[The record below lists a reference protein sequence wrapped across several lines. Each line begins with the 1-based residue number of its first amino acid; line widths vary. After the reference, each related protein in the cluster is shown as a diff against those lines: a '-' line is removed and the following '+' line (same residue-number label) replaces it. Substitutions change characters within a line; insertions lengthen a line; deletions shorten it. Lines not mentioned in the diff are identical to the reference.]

1 VRTFFKRN
9 KLAFKLFILLFSI
22 FILFGCNVKTAYNQ
36 LDWMIPW
43 LINNFIPLN
52 NEQYTLLDDQL
63 ETILAWH
70 RSTQIPVYVDTLR
83 KIIYDV
89 KYGLSNDNL
98 EYVINLFQI
107 FKDDFIEY
115 VQPEIVTFLET
126 LTDAQIE
133 ILFHSFDKNNEEY
146 KAEKVDPPDS
156 EIRETIA
163 DEMKENIQKIFGSI
177 TENQERIIRN
187 WSLQQKLIGEEEL
200 AEKIAWQVLFKNTLD
215 FRHNKYLF
223 KEFFDFLLKS
233 NDTVRP
239 AAYQAKLDYNQELMK
254 EMLLLLDYSMTDEQ
268 RQFLI
273 NKMTKI
279 ADQLEEL
286 IEE

>member
-1 VRTFFKRN
+1 MRTFFKRHN
-9 KLAFKLFILLFSI
+9 LVFKVFILSFTI

-36 LDWMIPW
+36 MDWIIPW

-200 AEKIAWQVLFKNTLD
+200 AEKIGWQVLFKNTLD

-223 KEFFDFLLKS
+223 KDFFDFLLKS

-273 NKMTKI
+273 DKMTKI